1 MKNVAGYVRV
11 STQEQAD
18 EGYSIGEQQD
28 RLKKY
33 CEAQGW
39 NLVHTYTD
47 PGFSGAKLDRPAL
60 QQLLA
65 DIPSGSFDTVLVFKL
80 DRLSRS
86 QKDTMY
92 LIEDQFIK
100 NNIDFCSIMESSLN
114 TSTPL
119 GKAMVG
125 ILSVF
130 AQLER
135 NNITERMTMGR
146 IGRAKTGKYSG
157 GGIPPFGYEYTNG
170 ELIINESEAVQV
182 RIIYDLFLNGLN
194 GKEMSINSI
203 LRYLRERY
211 TIRGAQWVHTSTIT
225 RVLQSPVY
233 CGYVTFSGVSYPG
246 NHTPIISEADW
257 NKARDKYHNYTTA
270 FTSASANFRKTPHLL
285 TGLLRCG
292 ICGRPYSATTWRNR
306 HITASTRPYYGYYAC
321 RPTRAARLAKIKCT
335 NSKYDIT
342 QLETQVVEE
351 IRSLSLDPNELKN
364 MTPTEKSFEQ
374 DPKYIAAIKHIA
386 EIDKQIGKLID
397 LYQIDGIDI
406 SAISARLKSLNEDK
420 DRTNVIIKEFEES
433 QPGPSSSAEDVVEV
447 LKSFDDVMASGDRE
461 LMRTAIR
468 SLIDSIIA
476 FPDHIEI
483 HWSFV

>member
-1 MKNVAGYVRV
+1 MKTVAGYVRV

-100 NNIDFCSIMESSLN
+100 NNIDFCSVMESSLN

-146 IGRAKTGKYSG
+146 IGRAKSGKYSG
-157 GGIPPFGYEYTNG
+157 GATPLGYDYIND
-170 ELIINESEAVQV
+170 ELVINESEAVQV
-182 RIIYDLFLNGLN
+182 RLIFDLFLNGLD
-194 GKEMSINSI
+194 GKEMSFKSI
-203 LRYLRERY
+203 LRYLQERY
-211 TIRGAQWVHTSTIT
+211 MIRGAEWLHTSTIT
-225 RVLQSPVY
+225 RVLQNPVY
-233 CGYVTFSGVSYPG
+233 CGMIKFSGKPYPG
-246 NHTPIISEADW
+246 THKPIVSADIFEKAQ
-257 NKARDKYHNYTTA
+257 NKYLNYSQA
-270 FTSASANFRKTPHLL
+270 FSASTANFSKTPHLL
-285 TGLLRCG
+285 TGLIKCG
-292 ICGRPYSATTWRNR
+292 ICGGTYGAKTWRNR
-306 HITASTRPYYGYYAC
+306 HATATSQPYYGYYGCQRKYTKLSMSKCDNAHYGI
-321 RPTRAARLAKIKCT
+321 RKLESKII
-335 NSKYDIT
+335 N
-342 QLETQVVEE
+342 E
-351 IRSLSLDPNELKN
+351 IRSLSLDPDELKSIGS
-364 MTPTEKSFEQ
+364 ESKKSEES
-374 DPKYIAAIKHIA
+374 PAYTAALKHLS
-386 EIDKQIGKLID
+386 EIDRQMNKLID
-397 LYQIDGIDI
+397 LYQVEGIDI
-406 SAISARLKSLNEDK
+406 VMISQKIKALNEDK
-420 DRTNVIIKEFEES
+420 DRTNVIISEFENKRSEH
-433 QPGPSSSAEDVVEV
+433 SSSVDEAIEV
-447 LKSFDDVMASGDRE
+447 LRNFDDVVASGDTE
-461 LMRTAIR
+461 LLRTAIR
-468 SLIDSIIA
+468 SLIDSIVA

-483 HWSFV
+483 HWSFA

>member
-1 MKNVAGYVRV
+1 MKKVAGYVRV

-18 EGYSIGEQQD
+18 EGYSITEQQD

-33 CEAQGW
+33 CDAQGW
-39 NLVHTYTD
+39 TLVHIYID
-47 PGFSGAKLDRPAL
+47 PGYSGAKLDRPGL
-60 QQLLA
+60 QQLLS
-65 DIPSGSFDTVLVFKL
+65 DIPSGAFDTVLVFKL

-92 LIEDQFIK
+92 LLEDQFIK
-100 NNIDFCSIMESSLN
+100 NDIDFCSVMESSLN

-135 NNITERMTMGR
+135 NNITERMTMGK
-146 IGRAKTGKYSG
+146 IGRVKSGKHSG
-157 GGIPPFGYEYTNG
+157 GSAAPLGYDYIDG
-170 ELIINESEAVQV
+170 ELVVNESEAVQV
-182 RIIYDLFLNGLN
+182 KLIYDLFLNGLD
-194 GKEMSINSI
+194 GKEMSFGNI

-211 TIRGAQWVHTSTIT
+211 SIRGAKWTHQSTVT
-225 RVLQSPVY
+225 RILRNPVY
-233 CGYVTFSGVSYPG
+233 CGMVKFSGKTYPG
-246 NHTPIISEADW
+246 NHTPLVSEDIW
-257 NKARDKYHNYTTA
+257 NKVQDKYSHYITA
-270 FTSASANFRKTPHLL
+270 FSPSIESFKKVSHLL
-285 TGLLRCG
+285 TGLVKCG
-292 ICGRPYSATTWRNR
+292 VCGRPYSAVTWKNRNG
-306 HITASTRPYYGYYAC
+306 TASIRPYYGYYAC
-321 RPTRAARLAKIKCT
+321 RPTRAARMEKIKCT

-342 QLETQVVEE
+342 KLETQVVEE
-351 IRSLSLDPNELKN
+351 IRSLSLDPNELRN
-364 MTPTEKSFEQ
+364 MAPTEKSFEQ

-386 EIDKQIGKLID
+386 EIDKQVGKLID

-433 QPGPSSSAEDVVEV
+433 QPGPSSSAEDAVEV
-447 LKSFDDVMASGDRE
+447 LKSFDDVMASNDNE
-461 LMRTAIR
+461 LIRTAIR

>member
-1 MKNVAGYVRV
+1 MKKVAGYVRV

-18 EGYSIGEQQD
+18 EGYSISEQQD

-33 CEAQGW
+33 CDAQGW
-39 NLVHTYTD
+39 TLVHIYTD
-47 PGFSGAKLDRPAL
+47 PGYSGAKLDRPAL

-65 DIPSGSFDTVLVFKL
+65 DIPSGAFDTVLVFKL

-92 LIEDQFIK
+92 LLEDQFIK

-157 GGIPPFGYEYTNG
+157 GSVAPFGYDYDSG
-170 ELIINESEAVQV
+170 ELVINESEAVQV
-182 RIIYDLFLNGLN
+182 KLIYDLFLNGLN
-194 GKEMSINSI
+194 GKEMTINGI
-203 LRYLRERY
+203 LRYLHERY
-211 TIRGAQWVHTSTIT
+211 MIRGSQWAHPSTIT
-225 RVLQSPVY
+225 RVLQNPVY
-233 CGYVTFSGVSYPG
+233 CGMVKFSGKPYPG
-246 NHTPIISEADW
+246 THAPIVSEADW
-257 NKARDKYHNYTTA
+257 NRAQDKYQHYVTA
-270 FTSASANFRKTPHLL
+270 FSLQTENFKKTAHLL

-292 ICGRPYSATTWRNR
+292 ICGRPYSAKTWKNR
-306 HITASTRPYYGYYAC
+306 HITAASRPYYGYYGC
-321 RPTRAARLAKIKCT
+321 RPTKADLMQKTKCT
-335 NSKYDIT
+335 NSRYDIIK
-342 QLETQVVEE
+342 LEAQVIDE
-351 IRSLSLDPNELKN
+351 IRSLSLDPDELRDMAVK
-364 MTPTEKSFEQ
+364 EKSFEQ
-374 DPKYIAAIKHIA
+374 DPKYIAAVKHIA
-386 EIDKQIGKLID
+386 EIDKQVGKLID

-420 DRTNVIIKEFEES
+420 DRTNVIIKEFEGS
-433 QPGPSSSAEDVVEV
+433 QPGPSSSAEDAAEV

-483 HWSFV
+483 HWTFV

>member
-1 MKNVAGYVRV
+1 MKTVAGYVRV

-135 NNITERMTMGR
+135 NNITERMTMGK
-146 IGRAKTGKYSG
+146 IGRAKSG
-157 GGIPPFGYEYTNG
+157 RHAGGSAAPFGYDYVDG
-170 ELIINESEAVQV
+170 ELVVNVSEAVQV
-182 RIIYDLFLNGLN
+182 KLIYDLFLNGLD
-194 GKEMSINSI
+194 GKEMSLGNI

-211 TIRGAQWVHTSTIT
+211 SIRGAEWTQHSTVSRIL
-225 RVLQSPVY
+225 RNPVY
-233 CGYVTFSGVSYPG
+233 CGMVKFSGKTYPG
-246 NHTPIISEADW
+246 NHTPLVSEDIW
-257 NKARDKYHNYTTA
+257 NKVQDKYSHYITA
-270 FTSASANFRKTPHLL
+270 FSPSVENFKKVSHLL
-285 TGLLRCG
+285 TGLVKCG
-292 ICGRPYSATTWRNR
+292 VCGGSYGATTWRNK
-306 HITASTRPYYGYYAC
+306 HVTASLRPLYGYYGC
-321 RPTRAARLAKIKCT
+321 RKKYVKISGRNCNNVRHSVEK
-335 NSKYDIT
+335 
-342 QLETQVVEE
+342 LEAQIISE
-351 IRSLSLDPNELKN
+351 IKSLSLDPDELQASVSAD
-364 MTPTEKSFEQ
+364 KSS
-374 DPKYIAAIKHIA
+374 AASPAYTAALKHLE
-386 EIDKQIGKLID
+386 EIDKQVDKLLD

-406 SAISARLKSLNEDK
+406 SIISARIKKLNEDK
-420 DRTNVIIKEFEES
+420 DRTNVIIKEFESSRSEC
-433 QPGPSSSAEDVVEV
+433 SSSIDDAVEV
-447 LKSFDDVMASGDRE
+447 LRSFDDVIASGDKE
-461 LMRTAIR
+461 LLRSAIR
-468 SLIDSIIA
+468 SLIDRIVV

-483 HWSFV
+483 HWSFA